1 MTKGRDG
8 VGVGCCVTT
17 STIDMTRR
25 DHVTVRVP
33 ATSAN
38 LGPGFDALAVALDLA
53 EDVTLARRP
62 VGSATRV
69 HVSGINASLLPHD
82 ETLLAYR
89 SVVAAYR
96 RMGRAVPA
104 LDLELATR
112 IPRSGGLGGSAAAI
126 VAGAVAA
133 NALEGMPLSQSE
145 VLDLVAEI
153 EGHPDNVSAAL
164 LGGLVVCVAGRDGLV
179 STRLPVPTELQAV
192 VCLPEASISTKSA
205 RGVIPQTFPIGDA
218 VFNLGRTALIVAAFA
233 TRDWSLL
240 RDGMDD
246 RIHQPAR
253 GTILGAL
260 HPVIQAA
267 LDAGAHGAALSGAG
281 SAMIALATARFDE
294 IAAAMGNAAA
304 GHGSPN
310 RTIRLAL
317 SDAGARVVG

>member
-1 MTKGRDG
+1 MTNSTSDAAGRN
-8 VGVGCCVTT
+8 VAA
-17 STIDMTRR
+17 R
-25 DHVTVRVP
+25 DRVTVRVP

-38 LGPGFDALAVALDLA
+38 LGPGFDALAVALDLS
-53 EDVTLARRP
+53 EDVTITRLP
-62 VGSATRV
+62 TGSRTRV
-69 HVSGINASLLPHD
+69 RVTGINTSLLPHD

-89 SVVAAYR
+89 GVVAAYQ
-96 RMGRAVPA
+96 RMGRTVPA

-126 VAGAVAA
+126 VAGVVAA
-133 NALEGMPLSQSE
+133 NALEGSPLSQADE
-145 VLDLVAEI
+145 LDLVAGI

-179 STRLPVPTELQAV
+179 STRLPVPDELQAV
-192 VCLPEASISTKSA
+192 LCLPEASISTKSA
-205 RGVIPQTFPIGDA
+205 RGVIPRTFPIEDA

-253 GTILGAL
+253 GTILAAL
-260 HPVIQAA
+260 HPVIAA
-267 LDAGAHGAALSGAG
+267 AIEAGAHGAALSGAG
-281 SAMIALATARFDE
+281 SAMIALATGHFDE
-294 IAAAMGNAAA
+294 IAAAMSDAAA
-304 GHGSPN
+304 RHGSPN

-317 SDAGARVVG
+317 SDAGARIVG

>member
-1 MTKGRDG
+1 M
-8 VGVGCCVTT
+8 
-17 STIDMTRR
+17 
-25 DHVTVRVP
+25 TVRVP

-53 EDVTLARRP
+53 EDVTLARLP
-62 VGSATRV
+62 AGSATHVR
-69 HVSGINASLLPHD
+69 VSGINASLLPHD

-89 SVVAAYR
+89 SVVATYR
-96 RMGRAVPA
+96 RMGRTVPA

-126 VAGAVAA
+126 VAGVVAA
-133 NALEGMPLSQSE
+133 NTLEGAPLSQPA

-164 LGGLVVCVAGRDGLV
+164 LGGLVVCVAGRDGRV
-179 STRLPVPTELQAV
+179 VATRLPVPAELQAV

-253 GTILGAL
+253 GRILQAL

-267 LDAGAHGAALSGAG
+267 LGAGAHGAALSGAG
-281 SAMIALATARFDE
+281 SAMIALATERFDE
-294 IAAAMGNAAA
+294 IAAAMGDAASW
-304 GHGSPN
+304 HGSPN

>member
-1 MTKGRDG
+1 MTASTRD
-8 VGVGCCVTT
+8 VAP
-17 STIDMTRR
+17 RNR
-25 DHVTVRVP
+25 VTVRVP

-38 LGPGFDALAVALDLA
+38 LGPGFDALAIALDLA
-53 EDVTLARRP
+53 EDVTLARLP

-69 HVSGINASLLPHD
+69 RVSGINATLLPHD

-89 SVVAAYR
+89 GVAAAYR
-96 RMGRAVPA
+96 RMGRTVPA
-104 LDLELATR
+104 LDLELVTR

-126 VAGAVAA
+126 VAGVVAA
-133 NALEGMPLSQSE
+133 NALEGAPLSQSE

-179 STRLPVPTELQAV
+179 STRLPVPAELQAV
-192 VCLPEASISTKSA
+192 VCLPETSISTKSA

-240 RDGMDD
+240 REAMDD

-253 GTILGAL
+253 GTILRAL

-281 SAMIALATARFDE
+281 SAMIALATGRFDE
-294 IAAAMGNAAA
+294 IAAAMGDAAA
-304 GHGSPN
+304 SHGSPN
-310 RTIRLAL
+310 RTICLAL

>member
-1 MTKGRDG
+1 
-8 VGVGCCVTT
+8 
-17 STIDMTRR
+17 
-25 DHVTVRVP
+25 VTVRVP

-53 EDVTLARRP
+53 EDVTLARLP
-62 VGSATRV
+62 AGSATHVR
-69 HVSGINASLLPHD
+69 VSGINASLLPHD

-89 SVVAAYR
+89 SVVATYR
-96 RMGRAVPA
+96 RMGRTVPA

-126 VAGAVAA
+126 VAGVVAA
-133 NALEGMPLSQSE
+133 NTLEGAPLSQPA

-164 LGGLVVCVAGRDGLV
+164 LGGLVVCVAGRDGRV
-179 STRLPVPTELQAV
+179 VATRLPVPAELQAV

-253 GTILGAL
+253 GRILQAL

-267 LDAGAHGAALSGAG
+267 LGAGAHGAALSGAG
-281 SAMIALATARFDE
+281 SAMIALATERFDE
-294 IAAAMGNAAA
+294 IAAAMGDAASW
-304 GHGSPN
+304 HGSPN